1 MLCCYTCYILNMD
14 QLRKQTQNDRFHM
27 NWPIVDK

>member
-27 NWPIVDK
+27 NWPIGDK